1 MSAAESDT
9 EVSAAEEPLV
19 AEEEEAPP
27 ADPAPPAAPAT
38 LTLAEL
44 QQQVA
49 ELKVAH
55 TKDVADLANR
65 NKDLELELLRE
76 RDSRREAETQLLKAQ
91 VAAGSK
97 GKEIDLDAETNWRK
111 LEEYYDTLPYVPVSR
126 FRSRIPFTGPDPRHL
141 PENVDRPQAYDL
153 YGDRVADALEASKGS
168 LRHEYAITEPLL
180 WYLHGLVLYS
190 RKELSEVIYAP
201 NGTVKE
207 RETYLE
213 PALNSLERIHEW
225 LSARNDLVKRLSGAL
240 GEHSDSSLVNLLNSE
255 LYQRVAKRPP
265 TSAWMEAIQSR
276 FKDEPC

>member
-97 GKEIDLDAETNWRK
+97 GKEIDLDAETNWR
-111 LEEYYDTLPYVPVSR
+111 
-126 FRSRIPFTGPDPRHL
+126 IPEH
-141 PENVDRPQAYDL
+141 AKH
-153 YGDRVADALEASKGS
+153 AS
-168 LRHEYAITEPLL
+168 
-180 WYLHGLVLYS
+180 
-190 RKELSEVIYAP
+190 
-201 NGTVKE
+201 
-207 RETYLE
+207 
-213 PALNSLERIHEW
+213 
-225 LSARNDLVKRLSGAL
+225 
-240 GEHSDSSLVNLLNSE
+240 
-255 LYQRVAKRPP
+255 PP
-265 TSAWMEAIQSR
+265 S
-276 FKDEPC
+276 PPG

>member
-141 PENVDRPQAYDL
+141 PENVDRPQAILKVKQCNSLFGKLAIGGIIHSLLHSPPLGPDFQMV
-153 YGDRVADALEASKGS
+153 GWPLESLTSKHTPGS
-168 LRHEYAITEPLL
+168 LVGP
-180 WYLHGLVLYS
+180 V
-190 RKELSEVIYAP
+190 
-201 NGTVKE
+201 TVF
-207 RETYLE
+207 
-213 PALNSLERIHEW
+213 PVSAL
-225 LSARNDLVKRLSGAL
+225 AGAL
-240 GEHSDSSLVNLLNSE
+240 GRAIWSE
-255 LYQRVAKRPP
+255 GGKVLP
-265 TSAWMEAIQSR
+265 SAALHCIV
-276 FKDEPC
+276 

>member
-141 PENVDRPQAYDL
+141 PENVDRPQASTPR
-153 YGDRVADALEASKGS
+153 GA
-168 LRHEYAITEPLL
+168 RHLMHA
-180 WYLHGLVLYS
+180 
-190 RKELSEVIYAP
+190 
-201 NGTVKE
+201 
-207 RETYLE
+207 
-213 PALNSLERIHEW
+213 
-225 LSARNDLVKRLSGAL
+225 
-240 GEHSDSSLVNLLNSE
+240 SSLAGSRLLFD
-255 LYQRVAKRPP
+255 QPP
-265 TSAWMEAIQSR
+265 PPSPPSFHNFYWQTSDRWDNGY
-276 FKDEPC
+276 FGVK